1 MAGTDLTITHN
12 IPMVV
17 KQLGA
22 IAARFGSPRPGLD
35 IIGETVV
42 ASVEQNFQEG
52 GRPTRWAGLKPATW
66 AAKGSRKTLVESGRL
81 RGSIT
86 KQIAGSTVVVGTNVE
101 YGAIHQFGGKAGRG
115 RRVTIPARPFLLVQD
130 EDWEE
135 INEAMS
141 EFLWEGKK

>member
-12 IPMVV
+12 IPEVV
-17 KQLGA
+17 RELGA

-42 ASVEQNFQEG
+42 ASVQQNFEEG

-66 AAKGSRKTLVESGRL
+66 ARKKSRKTLVEDKVLS
-81 RGSIT
+81 GSIS
-86 KQIAGSTVVVGTNVE
+86 KQVTGSTVVVGTNVE

-135 INEAMS
+135 INEAMA
-141 EFLWEGKK
+141 EFLWEGKT